1 MADKPCRFKIL
12 IKDCSHSSPYHV
24 IAIEKLKPMN
34 RATCFLSVLMLL
46 SLNLKLSG
54 GNVIA
59 DSTLK
64 SGRTI
69 DAIVTTQWLH
79 DHLEDSNLVI
89 LDLRDPKLFATGHIK
104 GSVNITAPGNFFE
117 CFMDPDCGLWME
129 LPSDVALFKTI
140 GNAGITVESTVVLF
154 GGTNITHSL
163 EAGYY
168 GLTLS
173 ARVAIT
179 LLYAG
184 IENVAILDG
193 GYTKWVAEGRS
204 ISTENAVRGSSPYKG
219 ETNRTIFV
227 QKKYIE
233 DRLGKSILVDT
244 REANAYFGLEKG
256 FLSTSEGH
264 IPTSKLLSAPWIW
277 TRSGDQPEEVKWLSW
292 KDASKIDEIASAIL
306 GEDKEKEIIVYCGAG
321 GYASPVYYI
330 LSEQLNYKN
339 VKFYD
344 GSMQEW
350 TADPDAPVVKYKY
363 E

>member
-1 MADKPCRFKIL
+1 MKRKTNFVALL
-12 IKDCSHSSPYHV
+12 I
-24 IAIEKLKPMN
+24 
-34 RATCFLSVLMLL
+34 LL
-46 SLNLKLSG
+46 SINLVLTGSY
-54 GNVIA
+54 VIP
-59 DSTLK
+59 DSIIQ
-64 SGRTI
+64 SSRTI
-69 DAIVTTQWLH
+69 DAIVSTQWLN
-79 DHLEDSNLVI
+79 DHIEDANLVI
-89 LDLRDPKLFATGHIK
+89 LDIRDPKIYATGNIK

-129 LPSDVALFKTI
+129 LPADEALFKTI
-140 GNAGITVESTVVLF
+140 GNLGITSESTVVLF
-154 GGTNITHSL
+154 GETDITHSL

-193 GYTKWVAEGRS
+193 GYTKWLAEGRS
-204 ISTENAVRGSSPYKG
+204 ISTEDVVPSSSLYKG
-219 ETNRTIFV
+219 ETNETIFV

-233 DRLGKSILVDT
+233 TKLGKSILVDT
-244 REANAYFGLEKG
+244 REANAYFGIEKD
-256 FLSTSEGH
+256 FLSAGEGH

-277 TRSGDQPEEVKWLSW
+277 TKSENQPEEATWLSW
-292 KDASKIDEIASAIL
+292 IDASKIGEMATAIL
-306 GEDKEKEIIVYCGAG
+306 GKNKDEEIIVYCGAG
-321 GYASPVYYI
+321 GYACPVYFV
-330 LSEQLNYKN
+330 LSEQLNYNN

>member
-1 MADKPCRFKIL
+1 MKRKPYLVALL
-12 IKDCSHSSPYHV
+12 I
-24 IAIEKLKPMN
+24 
-34 RATCFLSVLMLL
+34 LL
-46 SLNLKLSG
+46 SLG
-54 GNVIA
+54 TV
-59 DSTLK
+59 STGSFLVPASSIPSSRK
-64 SGRTI
+64 V
-69 DAIVTTQWLH
+69 DAIVTTEWLD
-79 DHLEDSNLVI
+79 DHIEDANLVI
-89 LDLRDPKLFATGHIK
+89 LDLRDPKIYASGHIK

-129 LPSDVALFKTI
+129 LPSDDALFKTI
-140 GNAGITVESTVVLF
+140 GNLGITAESTVIIF
-154 GGTNITHSL
+154 GETAITQSL

-168 GLTLS
+168 GLTLA

-204 ISTENAVRGSSPYKG
+204 ISTENFIPASSPFKG
-219 ETNRTIFV
+219 ETNEKIFV
-227 QKKYIE
+227 LKEYVEAKI
-233 DRLGKSILVDT
+233 GKSMLVDT
-244 REANAYFGLEKG
+244 REPNAYFGIEKD
-256 FLSTSEGH
+256 FLSAGEGH
-264 IPTSKLLSAPWIW
+264 IPGSKLLSAPWIW
-277 TRSGDQPEEVKWLSW
+277 TNPEDQPEEATWLSW
-292 KDASKIDEIASAIL
+292 MDASTIDEMATAIV
-306 GEDKEKEIIVYCGAG
+306 GDNKEKEIIVYCGAG

-330 LSEQLNYKN
+330 LSEQLEYKN